1 MYRIKYIF
9 VIFALILLVA
19 GCSNN
24 SEDVSVSETLLST
37 IKLLPETRELGT
49 DEEIKTCT
57 ILKDMLEKFNYN
69 VELQKIK
76 YSLSENGIAIESGK
90 PFPTN
95 LKKIKDG
102 ETHNIIARQK
112 QYDFSKKDI
121 LIVAHYDTTS
131 FPGVNDNASGVAVLV
146 ELAKKFDKT
155 DKFSL
160 IYVLFSGEEN
170 FLLGSEHFVNK
181 LSEKEKNNIAA
192 VINLDTLSGNSTP
205 EISFA
210 EQDYTPAYFLF
221 EKTFEKYFSVNLN
234 PPYSSGDEIP
244 FNGAG
249 IPSLSIGQEGEN
261 LHTTEDTLDNL
272 DVNDLVKVYIA
283 LSETLNS
290 L

>member
-37 IKLLPETRELGT
+37 IKLLPETRNLGT
-49 DEEIKTCT
+49 EEEKETA
-57 ILKDMLEKFNYN
+57 LFLRNELEKFGYN
-69 VELQKIK
+69 VKLQKIK
-76 YSLSENGIAIESGK
+76 YSLSENGIAVESGK
-90 PFPTN
+90 PFPIN

-112 QYDFSKKDI
+112 NDSSKKDI

-131 FPGVNDNASGVAVLV
+131 FPGVNDNASGVAVLI
-146 ELAKKFDKT
+146 ELAKNFEKT
-155 DKFSL
+155 DKFNL

-181 LSEKEKNNIAA
+181 LSETEKNNIAA

-244 FNGAG
+244 FNRVG

-272 DVNDLVKVYIA
+272 DVNDLVKVYLA